1 MDNADNTLR
10 ALQDF
15 LSGPDA
21 KDKINEALSML
32 SSSDLSSFGI
42 ADTVQEKNTHDS
54 QADNKAPLNDLSG
67 FDMPDINPAKLLKIM
82 ADFKKA
88 DSGSDP
94 RSNLISALKP
104 YLKQDKQRRADKAI
118 KIVKFLKFAPM
129 LENLK
134 DIFN

>member
-1 MDNADNTLR
+1 MDNADNTLK

-21 KDKINEALSML
+21 KDKISEALSML
-32 SSSDLSSFGI
+32 SSSDLQSFATPDAI
-42 ADTVQEKNTHDS
+42 KEKNSNES
-54 QADNKAPLNDLSG
+54 QLSESY
-67 FDMPDINPAKLLKIM
+67 FDIPDINPTKLLKIM

-88 DSGSDP
+88 DSAGDP
-94 RSNLISALKP
+94 RANLISALKP
-104 YLKQDKQRRADKAI
+104 YLKKDKQHRADKAI